1 MASEPKGRPSGK
13 TPEEGP
19 PDRQAGFE
27 AQYKRLEE
35 TVAKLEAGNLTLEES
50 LALYEDGMKLAKR
63 CQELLRDAELRV
75 TRLQEQF
82 SDGLGSVR
90 EGPAAYDA
98 TDING
103 DDD

>member
-1 MASEPKGRPSGK
+1 MASKSK
-13 TPEEGP
+13 EE
-19 PDRQAGFE
+19 GFE

-50 LALYEDGMKLAKR
+50 LSLYEDGMKLAKR

-82 SDGLGSVR
+82 SDGMGAVR
-90 EGPAAYDA
+90 DDEGAYDA
-98 TDING
+98 TSNDNG
-103 DDD
+103 DPDE

>member
-1 MASEPKGRPSGK
+1 MASK
-13 TPEEGP
+13 TKE
-19 PDRQAGFE
+19 DGFE

-35 TVAKLEAGNLTLEES
+35 TVAKLEAGNLTLDES

-82 SDGLGSVR
+82 SDGMGAVR
-90 EGPAAYDA
+90 EGEGAYDA
-98 TDING
+98 ASDDNG
-103 DDD
+103 DPDE